1 MKKAISHPQPLQKEG
16 VPIMNAAMSPVGM
29 RFAARHSQIG
39 LIGLHGNDTEQWRPQ
54 VENYKKMAREEF
66 GREIQLW
73 TNCSVVQR
81 GTQKEAEDFLRYYS
95 VENVDAEALDSLMRT
110 ISIENNIPLNS
121 ERLVFMRSRMAA
133 GAGYPLVGTA
143 QKIAEELAAISR
155 AGIDGVIMTWL
166 NYIDGVKRF
175 ARDVL
180 PLLEQ
185 GGLRKPFTK
194 PA

>member
-1 MKKAISHPQPLQKEG
+1 
-16 VPIMNAAMSPVGM
+16 MNAAMSPVGM
-29 RFAARHSQIG
+29 RFAAQHSQIG

-54 VENYKKMAREEF
+54 VENYKRMAREEF
-66 GREIQLW
+66 GRDIQLW

-95 VENVDAEALDSLMRT
+95 QENVDAEALDSVMRT
-110 ISIENNIPLNS
+110 ISIENNIPPDS
-121 ERLVFMRSRMAA
+121 ERLAFMRSRMAI
-133 GAGYPLVGTA
+133 GAGYPLIGTA

-166 NYIDGVKRF
+166 DYIDGVKRF

-185 GGLRKPFTK
+185 GGLRKPFR
-194 PA
+194 PAA